1 MISCRIFPSYTYLPY
16 YSIFFPTLQIDFKE
30 EQKSFLERF
39 LEIVYNSRRFNQKK
53 VVQESRPRGAFAR
66 NPELF
71 FPENT
76 ETKSQDNPISGR
88 KYLQK
93 TNKKIRGI

>member
-1 MISCRIFPSYTYLPY
+1 MYLPY
-16 YSIFFPTLQIDFKE
+16 YSTFSLTLQVDFKE

-39 LEIVYNSRRFNQKK
+39 LEIVYNSMRLNQKK
-53 VVQESRPRGAFAR
+53 VVQESRLRGDFAR

-76 ETKSQDNPISGR
+76 EKNS
-88 KYLQK
+88 K
-93 TNKKIRGI
+93 TIRFLEENIYKKQIKK